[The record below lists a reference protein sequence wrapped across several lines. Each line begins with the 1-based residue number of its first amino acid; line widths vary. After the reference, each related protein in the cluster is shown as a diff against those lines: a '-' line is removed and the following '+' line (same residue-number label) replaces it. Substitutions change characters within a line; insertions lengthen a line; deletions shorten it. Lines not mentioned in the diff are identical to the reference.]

1 VARRERRL
9 LLGAHTSIAGGASLA
24 IGRASADGGECLQLF
39 TRSAR
44 GWTCPPLPEAEAR
57 AFRRAARKTSLRAI
71 AHGSYLVNLA
81 TEDSLLR
88 RRSLAAVVDELQ
100 RCSALGIGCLVLH
113 PGSHPD
119 VLTGLRRV
127 AAALDD
133 IHAETGG
140 LGPRV
145 CLEVTAG
152 QGNCLGF
159 RLEHLEEILLLT
171 AAPERVGICLD
182 TCHLFAAGYDV
193 STARGMTAVL
203 DESLR
208 RFGRRR
214 ILGFHLNDSVGPR
227 GCRRDRHAE
236 IGKGMLGLAGLR
248 ALVND
253 ARFAGTPAVLETPR
267 PDRYRQTLRRLRG
280 MRRKE
285 AAKPVISDARLALLR
300 RLSVPD
306 GPPL

>member
-1 VARRERRL
+1 MR
-9 LLGAHTSIAGGASLA
+9 LGAHTSIAGGISLA
-24 IGRASADGGECLQLF
+24 VGRAHADGAESLQVF

-44 GWTCPPLPEAEAR
+44 GWTSPPLLEAEAR
-57 AFRRAARKTSLRAI
+57 AFRRGVRARKLSPI

-88 RRSLAAVVDELQ
+88 ARSLAAVVEELR
-100 RCSALGIGCLVLH
+100 RCAQLAIPCLVLH

-119 VLTGLRRV
+119 VRLGLRRV
-127 AAALDD
+127 AEALDD
-133 IHAETGG
+133 IHAETEG
-140 LGPRV
+140 LAARI

-152 QGNCLGF
+152 PGNCLGH
-159 RLEHLEEILLLT
+159 RLEHLEEVLSRT
-171 AAPERVGICLD
+171 GAPGRVGICLD

-203 DESLR
+203 DESIR

-214 ILGFHLNDSVGPR
+214 IRCFHLNDSVGAL

-236 IGKGMLGLAGLR
+236 IGKGMLGLEGFR

-253 ARFAGTPAVLETPR
+253 ARFAHTPAVLETPA
-267 PDRYRQTLRRLRG
+267 PERYRRTLQRLRAMVG
-280 MRRKE
+280 RSPE
-285 AAKPVISDARLALLR
+285 AGGKGRGRPSRASARAHGTGAQEAEAPP
-300 RLSVPD
+300 SV
-306 GPPL
+306 

>member
-1 VARRERRL
+1 MALRPRRVR
-9 LLGAHTSIAGGASLA
+9 LGAQASIAGGISLA
-24 IGRASADGGECLQLF
+24 IGRAHADGGECLQVF

-44 GWTCPPLPEAEAR
+44 GWTSPPLPLAEAR
-57 AFRRAARKTSLRAI
+57 AFRREARTRALPAI

-88 RRSLAAVVDELQ
+88 SRSLAAVVDELQ
-100 RCSALGIGCLVLH
+100 RCAALGIRCLVLH
-113 PGSHPD
+113 PGSHPH
-119 VLTGLRRV
+119 VQTGLRRI
-127 AAALDD
+127 ARALDD
-133 IHAETGG
+133 IHAETPG
-140 LGPRV
+140 LAPRI

-152 QGNCLGF
+152 QGNCLGH

-203 DESLR
+203 DESIR

-214 ILGFHLNDSVGPR
+214 IRCFHLNDSVGPL

-236 IGKGMLGLAGLR
+236 IGKGMLGLGGFR

-253 ARFAGTPAVLETPR
+253 VRFAGTPAVLETPR
-267 PDRYRQTLRRLRG
+267 PDHYQATLG
-280 MRRKE
+280 
-285 AAKPVISDARLALLR
+285 LLR
-300 RLSVPD
+300 RMVRP
-306 GPPL
+306 GPRQPARSSGAIPSGFA

>member
-1 VARRERRL
+1 VARPGRL
-9 LLGAHTSIAGGASLA
+9 LLGAHTSIAGGASRA
-24 IGRASADGGECLQLF
+24 IGRASADGGECLQVF

-44 GWTCPPLPEAEAR
+44 GWTCPPLADAEAR
-57 AFRRAARKTSLRAI
+57 AFRRAAHKTALPAI

-81 TEDSLLR
+81 TEDSVLR

-100 RCSALGIGCLVLH
+100 RCSALGIRCLVLH

-127 AAALDD
+127 AAALDE
-133 IHAETGG
+133 IHAETPG
-140 LGPRV
+140 LRPRV

-152 QGNCLGF
+152 QGSCLGF
-159 RLEHLEEILLLT
+159 RLEHLEEILSLT
-171 AAPERVGICLD
+171 ASPDRVGICLD

-193 STARGMTAVL
+193 STARGMTQVL

-214 ILGFHLNDSVGPR
+214 IRCFHLNDSVGPR

-236 IGKGMLGLAGLR
+236 IGKGMLGLAGFS

-253 ARFAGTPAVLETPR
+253 SRFAGTPAVLETPR
-267 PDRYRQTLRRLRG
+267 PDTYRQTLRRLRA
-280 MRRKE
+280 MRRPAARKATAGSGRARPPHPLSLHE
-285 AAKPVISDARLALLR
+285 APTL
-300 RLSVPD
+300 
-306 GPPL
+306 